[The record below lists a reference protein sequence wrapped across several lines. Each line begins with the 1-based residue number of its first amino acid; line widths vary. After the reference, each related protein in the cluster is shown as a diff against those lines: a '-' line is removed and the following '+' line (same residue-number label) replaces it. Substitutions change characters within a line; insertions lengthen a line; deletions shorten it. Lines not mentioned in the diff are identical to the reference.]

1 MKMRTFIRRHPLL
14 TAFCALTVAF
24 IILLTI
30 PTNGTVLQNFRQ
42 EIPLA
47 LLIMLL
53 LFAIGGTSLIRF
65 KGKGI
70 DFTFKKSILYLA
82 PGVLLFASTVI
93 GALFSDGSMQPDW
106 FIMLVQATIFYL
118 LLGIFEE
125 GLFRGVILQA
135 LLAKMG
141 KSRRG
146 LIGAVALGGFLFGF
160 VHILLTWFQTGVD
173 LSALGL
179 MQALLKTLSAGM
191 AGFFFGAIYLKTR
204 NLWGIALVHGLSDFL
219 LMAGSLIFFGTN
231 SVSYVSSD
239 PAQAMS
245 SLVINSVFIVV
256 YMPLIV
262 SALRE
267 LRAIEL
273 PSPGFYEEDWKQENP
288 SSGSPVKR

>member
-1 MKMRTFIRRHPLL
+1 MKIRTFIRRHPLL

-24 IILLTI
+24 IILLAV

-47 LLIMLL
+47 LLTMFL
-53 LFAIGGTSLIRF
+53 LFAIGGTSLIKL

-70 DFTFKKSILYLA
+70 GFTFKKSLLYLA
-82 PGVLLFASTVI
+82 PGVLLFASTVVST
-93 GALFSDGSMQPDW
+93 LFSNGAMQPDW

-135 LLAKMG
+135 CLAKMG
-141 KSRRG
+141 KTRRG
-146 LIGAVALGGFLFGF
+146 LIGAVALSGFIFGF
-160 VHILLTWFQTGVD
+160 AHILLTWFQTGVD
-173 LSALGL
+173 LSVLGL

-191 AGFFFGAIYLKTR
+191 AGFFLGAIYLKTR
-204 NLWGIALVHGLSDFL
+204 NIWGIALVHGLSDFL
-219 LMAGSLIFFGTN
+219 LIAGSIIFFGTN

-245 SLVINSVFIVV
+245 SMVINSVFIVV
-256 YMPLIV
+256 YIPLIV
-262 SALRE
+262 SALRK
-267 LRAIEL
+267 LSTIEL
-273 PSPGFYEEDWKQENP
+273 PEPGFYKEDWN
-288 SSGSPVKR
+288 

>member
-24 IILLTI
+24 IILLTV

-47 LLIMLL
+47 LMTMLL
-53 LFAIGGTSLIRF
+53 LFAIGGTSLIKL

-70 DFTFKKSILYLA
+70 GFTFKKSILYLT
-82 PGVLLFASTVI
+82 PGVLLFASTVV
-93 GALFSDGSMQPDW
+93 GALFSNGAIHQDW

-135 LLAKMG
+135 FLVKMG
-141 KSRRG
+141 KTRGG
-146 LIGAVALGGFLFGF
+146 LIGAVALNGFIFGF
-160 VHILLTWFQTGVD
+160 AHILLTWFETGVD

-204 NLWGIALVHGLSDFL
+204 NIWGIALVHGLSDFL

-231 SVSYVSSD
+231 SVSYVSSN
-239 PAQAMS
+239 PAQATS
-245 SLVINSVFIVV
+245 SMVINSVFIVV
-256 YMPLIV
+256 YIPLIV
-262 SALRE
+262 SALRQ
-267 LRAIEL
+267 LRTIAL
-273 PSPGFYEEDWKQENP
+273 PEPGFYEEEWN
-288 SSGSPVKR
+288 